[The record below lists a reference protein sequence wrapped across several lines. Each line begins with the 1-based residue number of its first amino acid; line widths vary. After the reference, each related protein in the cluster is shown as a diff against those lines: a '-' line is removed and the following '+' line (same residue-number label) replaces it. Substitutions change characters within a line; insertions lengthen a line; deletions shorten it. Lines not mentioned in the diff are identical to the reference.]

1 MSKPS
6 SGHFQGTT
14 GSNHSGSATF
24 TNPSAS
30 DIIAERVKGL
40 DLRPHPVKH
49 FSDTSYV
56 KIRQKVAD
64 RTATRDEYRKL
75 QQGIR
80 LNRRRREGP
89 RRFLT
94 QEAIR
99 IKTGQKTTRNWS
111 ASQIQEIVSGSYP
124 TYKRRKLEGHHSYSV
139 AKYPHLANRHEVI
152 YPATHHEHIQGW
164 HGGNTRNSMPGKPIR
179 LIEDF

>member
-1 MSKPS
+1 MCKPD
-6 SGHFQGTT
+6 SGHFQGTA
-14 GSNHSGSATF
+14 GSSRSSSAPF

-30 DIIAERVKGL
+30 DIISARVKGL
-40 DLRPHPVKH
+40 DLRSHPVKS

-56 KIRQKVAD
+56 KIRQKVDA
-64 RTATRDEYRKL
+64 RTATKAEYRKL

-89 RRFLT
+89 RKFLT

-99 IKTGQKTTRNWS
+99 IKTGQPTTRNWS
-111 ASQIQEIVSGSYP
+111 AAQAQEIVSGSYP
-124 TYKRRKLEGHHSYSV
+124 TYRGRKLEGHHSYSV

-164 HGGNTRNSMPGKPIR
+164 HGGNTRNSMPGKPIIV
-179 LIEDF
+179 IEDF